1 MAKKEL
7 VKKAETQNLPTLQ
20 HSSLNNAMAIATEMS
35 KSDIIPKEFQN
46 KPANC
51 FIVVQLANRLKAD
64 PFMVLQNTHVIY
76 GKPAIASSF
85 IIACINGSGKLK
97 GSLKFKLDESES
109 KCFAWGIEAATGEK
123 LIGPVVSLEMAKAE
137 GWIAKN
143 GSKWKTM
150 PGIMLRYRAA
160 SFFGRLQCPEI
171 LSGIYS
177 TEEVEEMQTPT
188 SETESIIDVFAEPEA
203 PKEEPQKQIEE
214 KPTETI
220 QDDTDSIPQEFIDRA
235 NAYYEEELEN
245 EANG

>member
-7 VKKAETQNLPTLQ
+7 VKKEETQNLPTLQ
-20 HSSLNNAMAIATEMS
+20 QDSPLNNAKAIAAELA
-35 KSDIIPKEFQN
+35 KSDIIPKEFQG

-51 FIVVQLANRLKAD
+51 FIAVQLANRLKAD
-64 PFMVLQNTHVIY
+64 PFMVIQNTHVIY
-76 GKPAIASSF
+76 GKPSIASSF

-97 GSLKFKLDESES
+97 GSLKFKLDETKT
-109 KCFAWGIEAATGEK
+109 KCYAYGIEAETGEQ
-123 LIGPVVSLEMAKAE
+123 LIGPVVSMEMAQAE

-150 PGIMLRYRAA
+150 PEIMLRYRAA

-177 TEEVEEMQTPT
+177 TEEVED
-188 SETESIIDVFAEPEA
+188 INNGGDNDAIVDVFAEPE
-203 PKEEPQKQIEE
+203 EPVKQVEE

-220 QDDTDSIPQEFIDRA
+220 KDDSDSIPQEFIDRA
-235 NAYYEEELEN
+235 NAYYEEELNAADEL
-245 EANG
+245 